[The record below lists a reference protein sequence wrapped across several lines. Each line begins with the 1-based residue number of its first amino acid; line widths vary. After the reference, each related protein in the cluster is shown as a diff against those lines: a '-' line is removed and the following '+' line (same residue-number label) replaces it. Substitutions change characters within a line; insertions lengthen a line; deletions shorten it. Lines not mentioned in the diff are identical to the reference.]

1 MENNDFSLLVKQYE
15 NINTK
20 LDKISDK
27 VTSLNNETIVQRM
40 DIDHLKAEV
49 VLLKDEQRTV
59 KEQITELKNA
69 DNTKKAKRWD
79 TIINRVLIGICSLV
93 GAAVLA
99 FLGIK
104 L

>member
-49 VLLKDEQRTV
+49 VLLKDEQRNV
-59 KEQITELKNA
+59 KEQINLLENA
-69 DNTKKAKRWD
+69 DNAKKAKRWD
-79 TIINRVLIGICSLV
+79 TIINRVLIGICSIV

>member
-79 TIINRVLIGICSLV
+79 TIINRVLVGICSLV

>member
-49 VLLKDEQRTV
+49 VLLKDEQRSV
-59 KEQITELKNA
+59 KEQISELKNA
-69 DNTKKAKRWD
+69 DNTKKAKHWD
-79 TIINRVLIGICSLV
+79 TIINRVLIGACSVV

>member
-1 MENNDFSLLVKQYE
+1 MEDNDFRLLVKQYE
-15 NINTK
+15 NINNK

-27 VTSLNNETIVQRM
+27 VTTLNNETIVQRM

-59 KEQITELKNA
+59 KEQIDTLKNA
-69 DNTKKAKRWD
+69 DNVKKAKNWD
-79 TIINRVLIGICSLV
+79 TVINRVLIGICSIV
-93 GAAVLA
+93 GTAVLV

-104 L
+104 I